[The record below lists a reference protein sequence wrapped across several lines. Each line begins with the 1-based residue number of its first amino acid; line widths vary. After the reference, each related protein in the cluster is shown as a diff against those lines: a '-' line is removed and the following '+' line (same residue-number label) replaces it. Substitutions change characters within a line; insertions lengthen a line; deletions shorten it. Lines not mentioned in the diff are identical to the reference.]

1 MVKRIGHGTVV
12 RVGQGATPTWTVLP
26 GVKDVTM
33 PSFATDDIET
43 TSQDSAGG
51 FKEYIPGLTDLGECS
66 FQMGWDPDSDTDE
79 LLNDLRANREMIQL
93 SIQTPGMTAPRI
105 YAAYLK
111 TYSGTAPVNGEMI
124 ADVAFRIA
132 GVVTT
137 P

>member
-51 FKEYIPGLTDLGECS
+51 FKEYIPGLTDLV
-66 FQMGWDPDSDTDE
+66 F
-79 LLNDLRANREMIQL
+79 
-93 SIQTPGMTAPRI
+93 TA
-105 YAAYLK
+105 
-111 TYSGTAPVNGEMI
+111 
-124 ADVAFRIA
+124 
-132 GVVTT
+132 
-137 P
+137 